1 MDNSFIDSEFSK
13 IVGNYM
19 MLNTRLSCWQFREKY
34 GKYTLSVMA
43 GADHYCSPRKFRYIK
58 NDYDSFEVAVID
70 NSDVLS
76 SYATSQFLGD
86 KSEENGVAGWVSK
99 EDILNLIETLRKY
112 ERNERENTDYELE
125 MCMESLRE
133 DGFKPEMM
141 GYKIFL
147 SVWNEDATEAY
158 HIPIHK
164 EEVKHRAYN
173 YEQSQK

>member
-1 MDNSFIDSEFSK
+1 MENSSIDSEFSK

-34 GKYTLSVMA
+34 GKYTLSIMA
-43 GADHYCSPRKFRYIK
+43 GADHYCTPRKFRCIK

-70 NSDVLS
+70 NSDVLN
-76 SYATSQFLGD
+76 SYVTHQFLGD

-99 EDILNLIETLRKY
+99 EDILNLIEELRKY

-158 HIPIHK
+158 HIPINK

-173 YEQSQK
+173 YEQSQQ